1 MTSPSAV
8 YFRMAKYAK
17 EHPCLEHSMIKNFGH
32 PKVKIQY
39 VDLRS
44 VVIMF
49 IIMNQILWSL
59 IAEPSYENLVIL
71 SPTLK
76 FFGRKINHSLGAN
89 RVMNK

>member
-17 EHPCLEHSMIKNFGH
+17 EHPCLEQSMIKNFGH
-32 PKVKIQY
+32 PKLKIQY

-49 IIMNQILWSL
+49 IIMKPNSL
-59 IAEPSYENLVIL
+59 VLLRKPHNPVSHFEI
-71 SPTLK
+71 
-76 FFGRKINHSLGAN
+76 FGHKINHSLGAN

>member
-32 PKVKIQY
+32 PKLKIQY

-49 IIMNQILWSL
+49 IIMKPNSL
-59 IAEPSYENLVIL
+59 VLAEPSYENLVIL

-76 FFGRKINHSLGAN
+76 FFGHKINHSLGAN